1 VDCRDLRAQKE
12 RPLMNPIRNHRDL
25 EAWQI
30 AMDLTTETYR
40 LTEAFPAKE
49 TYGLQS
55 QMRRAAV
62 SVPSNI
68 AEGQARAGRAAIN
81 HLAIAGGSLAELDT
95 QTEVAIRLKYLA
107 EEAVV
112 EFRRLCE
119 SSRRLVFGLKRSKRD
134 RLLRETATKTGV
146 LLLLFYALSR
156 VVS

>member
-1 VDCRDLRAQKE
+1 
-12 RPLMNPIRNHRDL
+12 MNAIQNHRDL

-49 TYGLQS
+49 MYGLQS

-68 AEGQARAGRAAIN
+68 AEGQVRGGGAAVN
-81 HLAIAGGSLAELDT
+81 HLSIAGGSLAELDT
-95 QTEVAIRLKYLA
+95 QLEVALRLKYLA
-107 EEAVV
+107 EDAVV

-119 SSRRLVFGLKRSKRD
+119 SSRRLVFGLRRSKRA
-134 RLLRETATKTGV
+134 LLAGAAAKSTGAFLFV
-146 LLLLFYALSR
+146 FYALSQ
-156 VVS
+156 VLS